1 MDKHVAFYAEVVAAS
16 WAPVARA
23 GVLVQGAGALAG
35 GALGEL
41 KKAPVAVS
49 ARVRLGHGH
58 LAVVVEWH
66 EMVV

>member
-1 MDKHVAFYAEVVAAS
+1 MDENVAIYAEVIAAS

-41 KKAPVAVS
+41 KKAPVAKS
-49 ARVRLGHGH
+49 GRVRLGHGH

-66 EMVV
+66 EVMV